1 MQLKSYLPAATL
13 IFLISCGSNNQSAN
27 TSDSSQTKA
36 DSTNTMKDSSASAS
50 ITQQDSKFAVDA
62 TNIGMME
69 IALGNVAQQN
79 AMRKDVRDFGAMMV
93 KDHTGAADDLK
104 KIADAKHITLPSS
117 LSADDQ
123 KKVDDMKAKT
133 GNKFDKAYID
143 MMIDGHKKAA
153 DEFQDEIK
161 SGSDADL
168 RAFATK
174 TLDVIHA
181 HLDSAQK
188 CKAMQKS

>member
-1 MQLKSYLPAATL
+1 MQLKYYLPATVL
-13 IFLISCGSNNQSAN
+13 FFLISCGSNNQSS
-27 TSDSSQTKA
+27 TTTDSSQAKV
-36 DSTNTMKDSSASAS
+36 DSTSSMKDSSLSAS
-50 ITQQDSKFAVDA
+50 ISQQDTKFAVDA

-79 AMRKDVRDFGAMMV
+79 AMRKDVKDFGAMMV

-104 KIADAKHITLPSS
+104 KIADAKHITLPTA

-188 CKAMQKS
+188 CKSMQK